1 MWGKCDTRCAPR
13 ISTYLKYKHVSE
25 VSLCS
30 VHTYHHENA
39 LVLAHQSRKRTLYT
53 HNHTRNKITRA
64 QRQPTPRVPLRSETP
79 RVSLVLRPER
89 HTTLPCPQ
97 RSQISTASYPK
108 YQLPH
113 TVYRAKS
120 TAKVPLAHDISRAPQ
135 CHPRY
140 ITGSSMSTSA
150 HSFGQINRR
159 RQLPSKTA
167 GYQMATCL

>member
-1 MWGKCDTRCAPR
+1 M
-13 ISTYLKYKHVSE
+13 
-25 VSLCS
+25 
-30 VHTYHHENA
+30 HTYHHENA

-113 TVYRAKS
+113 TIYRAKS

-135 CHPRY
+135 C
-140 ITGSSMSTSA
+140 
-150 HSFGQINRR
+150 
-159 RQLPSKTA
+159 QLPPTPLGKLTDDDNFPPR
-167 GYQMATCL
+167 QRATKWQPASNISIPGGITRETRAPTLPQSSA